1 MSAADLFVDGF
12 PHGTPAGYL
21 DGCKSN
27 GCPARQDFGMSCRM
41 AWQAERSDRRYRR
54 LADEGAPPPV
64 IALEL
69 GMVEREQ
76 LSPSAAVDVAAWSA
90 GLRPVPPEQL
100 ADAAR
105 TVTDAPTPT
114 PAAVDVSRPSRIRAW
129 AREQGIPVAAFGKI
143 RREVIDAFDA
153 AHSTPEEPGMVIE
166 GVTVDGVMTIADG
179 HLSIGSLTFD
189 PDAAVTFAGSIQ
201 VDDDKTP
208 APEHTGHTE
217 HTPREAL
224 PAADFGQAMVDVD
237 VAAARD
243 RADRLEREN
252 AELVQQLTEAEADY
266 NALLSRH
273 ETGDVERARR
283 IAVHLEQLQSRTEDE
298 RDRALAEVHTLIAE
312 LDRLQRVAASAEAE
326 SAALRRAW
334 RERPRRARVF
344 RAWVRRV
351 VTR

>member
-12 PHGTPAGYL
+12 PHGTPTGYT

-27 GCPARQDFGMSCRM
+27 ACPARQDFGMSCRM

-76 LSPSAAVDVAAWSA
+76 LSPSAAVEVAGWSA
-90 GLRPVPPEQL
+90 GFRPSTPEQL
-100 ADAAR
+100 TDAAR

-114 PAAVDVSRPSRIRAW
+114 PAAVDVSRPSRIRVW
-129 AREQGIPVAAFGKI
+129 AREQGIPIAESGKI

-153 AHSTPEEPGMVIE
+153 AHAAEE
-166 GVTVDGVMTIADG
+166 A
-179 HLSIGSLTFD
+179 LTGA
-189 PDAAVTFAGSIQ
+189 PVGQVEAV
-201 VDDDKTP
+201 KP
-208 APEHTGHTE
+208 AVLGRTE

-237 VAAARD
+237 VAEARD

-334 RERPRRARVF
+334 RERPVPGCS
-344 RAWVRRV
+344 VRGCV
-351 VTR
+351 GW

>member
-27 GCPARQDFGMSCRM
+27 ACPARQDFGMSCRM

-76 LSPSAAVDVAAWSA
+76 LSPSAAVEVAGWSA
-90 GLRPVPPEQL
+90 GFRPVRPEQL

-114 PAAVDVSRPSRIRAW
+114 PATLDVSRPSRIRAW
-129 AREQGIPVAAFGKI
+129 AREQGIPIADFGKI

-153 AHSTPEEPGMVIE
+153 AHASGSSHGIGFPEGGVVTRADRGIGDPCPTCDVDENAPNPSCASWVHPGNGQAAE
-166 GVTVDGVMTIADG
+166 ELSKAGVPDE
-179 HLSIGSLTFD
+179 
-189 PDAAVTFAGSIQ
+189 DAAGV
-201 VDDDKTP
+201 P
-208 APEHTGHTE
+208 AHIE
-217 HTPREAL
+217 HTPRETL
-224 PAADFGQAMVDVD
+224 PPVDFGQAMVDVD
-237 VAAARD
+237 VAAARE
-243 RADRLEREN
+243 RADRAEQQNE
-252 AELVQQLTEAEADY
+252 ELVQQLTDA
-266 NALLSRH
+266 
-273 ETGDVERARR
+273 ERARR
-283 IAVHLEQLQSRTEDE
+283 IAVHLEQLQSRTEEE
-298 RDRALAEVHTLIAE
+298 RDRALGEVHTLIAE

-326 SAALRRAW
+326 SAALRRAL
-334 RERPRRARVF
+334 RERPRRGRAF

-351 VTR
+351 VVR